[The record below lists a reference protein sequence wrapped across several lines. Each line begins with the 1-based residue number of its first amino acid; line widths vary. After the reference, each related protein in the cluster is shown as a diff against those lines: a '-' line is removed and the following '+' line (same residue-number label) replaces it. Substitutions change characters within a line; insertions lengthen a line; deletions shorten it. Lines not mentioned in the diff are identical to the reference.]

1 MSYQRAVI
9 NCRACCKLAKGCQ
22 GQLSLGIVGPR
33 NEALNALEHLMYM
46 QVLVEAQNNRTLEG
60 AGNISA
66 ALDACMNCDF
76 KSPKIAEVYDGG
88 AV

>member
-1 MSYQRAVI
+1 MSYQKAVI
-9 NCRACCKLAKGCQ
+9 NCRTCCKLAKDCQ
-22 GQLSLGIVGPR
+22 GQLPLGIVDPR
-33 NEALNALEHLMYM
+33 NEALNALEHLMHM
-46 QVLVEAQNNRTLEG
+46 QVLVEAQSRTLEG